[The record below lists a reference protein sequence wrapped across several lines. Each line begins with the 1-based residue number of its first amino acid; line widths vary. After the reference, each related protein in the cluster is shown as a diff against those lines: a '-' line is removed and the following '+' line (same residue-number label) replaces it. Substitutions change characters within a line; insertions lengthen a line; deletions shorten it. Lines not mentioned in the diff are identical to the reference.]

1 MFKHAIDPE
10 LWLLIERLS
19 EFSEIS
25 KNFYLAGGTALAL
38 QLGHRKSEDLDFF
51 SATGLNGDLLE
62 DIIIGLGGRLLVAE
76 DRTLHGQ
83 IQKFKVSFFFYP
95 YKIIMPFVYVGNLRI
110 ASVAEIGCMKAVA
123 ISQRAEKKD
132 FFDMMEI
139 LQRYGPAQLR
149 TMFLEKYGEEK
160 INCYHILKSFFYF
173 ADVEDAP
180 DPVSLNNTTWEQVKS
195 YFVSNEKVLL
205 EGLCWQE

>member
-1 MFKHAIDPE
+1 VSEAGTVHG
-10 LWLLIERLS
+10 LIS
-19 EFSEIS
+19 D
-25 KNFYLAGGTALAL
+25 Y
-38 QLGHRKSEDLDFF
+38 
-51 SATGLNGDLLE
+51 
-62 DIIIGLGGRLLVAE
+62 
-76 DRTLHGQ
+76 
-83 IQKFKVSFFFYP
+83 KVSFFFYP
-95 YKIIMPFVYVGNLRI
+95 YKILEPFIYFGNLKI
-110 ASVAEIGCMKAVA
+110 ASIADMGCMKAVA

-139 LQRYGPAQLR
+139 LQRYGPAQLK

-160 INCYHILKSFFYF
+160 INCYHILKSLFYF

-205 EGLCWQE
+205 EGLCLQE